1 MGKGVW
7 GTGWIGVWFFWVFQK
22 ALKIDASNTG
32 YGSEM
37 IEHEDDSHLR
47 VETFGSSSAC
57 AIGSIGT
64 GTAFLC
70 LMPFTPSVALTR
82 IFRTYHRLPYGIKAS
97 LWYGS
102 AMSAPLLGHRCH

>member
-64 GTAFLC
+64 GTAFV
-70 LMPFTPSVALTR
+70 PHAFYS
-82 IFRTYHRLPYGIKAS
+82 I
-97 LWYGS
+97 
-102 AMSAPLLGHRCH
+102 RCSDPDI